1 MVHVSNATRVPFQVL
16 ATRLVLFVLLSTCR
30 LAGTH
35 SVDGHSCCHGSHLLK
50 FNNQQSVLHY
60 LFGVGYHPLGYPK
73 MMRSE
78 AVGEQPSEVLVF

>member
-1 MVHVSNATRVPFQVL
+1 MSVVILKKGCSFPSDS
-16 ATRLVLFVLLSTCR
+16 RLVLFVLLSTCR

-73 MMRSE
+73 VMRSE

>member
-1 MVHVSNATRVPFQVL
+1 MVAIIVL
-16 ATRLVLFVLLSTCR
+16 HKCAFTSADARLETLVLFSTCR

-73 MMRSE
+73 VMRSE
-78 AVGEQPSEVLVF
+78 AVGEQSSEVLVF